1 MYERS
6 TFRRHFKA
14 SWSIQSQRKYI
25 LLCKPKYLHGFCF
38 CGNRGFRMALFEVKR
53 WQLELCM
60 HQAYKIFFKHNRWFS
75 SVSFFS
81 GYIFD
86 YCLKIKIYAF
96 SSCFCFENV
105 FWKPVTL
112 WNFLQLCSILVHC
125 QLLDILW
132 YKKEKKSRVL
142 WISQVHQMICLL
154 SFSNILL
161 FSFFFL
167 CITFKVA
174 FVCDQIISAVA
185 ENTSLIQWGSM
196 FKNLFSSESGTRII
210 NNSIK
215 WKWILV

>member
-1 MYERS
+1 
-6 TFRRHFKA
+6 
-14 SWSIQSQRKYI
+14 
-25 LLCKPKYLHGFCF
+25 
-38 CGNRGFRMALFEVKR
+38 MALFEVKR

-81 GYIFD
+81 GHIFD

-132 YKKEKKSRVL
+132 SKKEKKSRVL

-174 FVCDQIISAVA
+174 FVWDQIISAVA
-185 ENTSLIQWGSM
+185 ENTSLIQRGSM
-196 FKNLFSSESGTRII
+196 FKNSFSLESSTRII
-210 NNSIK
+210 KNSIK
-215 WKWILV
+215 WKWIIV

>member
-125 QLLDILW
+125 QLLHILW

-161 FSFFFL
+161 FSFFF
-167 CITFKVA
+167 
-174 FVCDQIISAVA
+174 FVHNI
-185 ENTSLIQWGSM
+185 
-196 FKNLFSSESGTRII
+196 
-210 NNSIK
+210 
-215 WKWILV
+215 

>member
-1 MYERS
+1 M
-6 TFRRHFKA
+6 
-14 SWSIQSQRKYI
+14 
-25 LLCKPKYLHGFCF
+25 HGFCF

-60 HQAYKIFFKHNRWFS
+60 HQAYKIFFKHNRWFP

-167 CITFKVA
+167 CITFKVT

-196 FKNLFSSESGTRII
+196 FKNLFSSESSTRII

-215 WKWILV
+215 WKWLLV

>member
-1 MYERS
+1 
-6 TFRRHFKA
+6 
-14 SWSIQSQRKYI
+14 
-25 LLCKPKYLHGFCF
+25 
-38 CGNRGFRMALFEVKR
+38 MALFEVKR

-60 HQAYKIFFKHNRWFS
+60 HQAYKIFFKHNRWFP

-112 WNFLQLCSILVHC
+112 WNFVQLCSILVHC

-132 YKKEKKSRVL
+132 YKKEKKVECSEYLKFTRWFVFCHFQ
-142 WISQVHQMICLL
+142 IFCYSV
-154 SFSNILL
+154 
-161 FSFFFL
+161 FFL
-167 CITFKVA
+167 YITFKVA

-185 ENTSLIQWGSM
+185 ENTSLIQRGSM
-196 FKNLFSSESGTRII
+196 FKNLFSLESSTRII

-215 WKWILV
+215 WKWIIV

>member
-1 MYERS
+1 
-6 TFRRHFKA
+6 
-14 SWSIQSQRKYI
+14 
-25 LLCKPKYLHGFCF
+25 
-38 CGNRGFRMALFEVKR
+38 MALFEVKR
-53 WQLELCM
+53 WQLELFM

-154 SFSNILL
+154 SFFKYSVIQ
-161 FSFFFL
+161 FFFL

-174 FVCDQIISAVA
+174 FVCDKIISAVA
-185 ENTSLIQWGSM
+185 ENTSLRQRGSM
-196 FKNLFSSESGTRII
+196 FKNFFSLESSTRII

-215 WKWILV
+215 WKCTHHTKPKKLMYFCQYIKKMDKN

>member
-1 MYERS
+1 
-6 TFRRHFKA
+6 
-14 SWSIQSQRKYI
+14 
-25 LLCKPKYLHGFCF
+25 
-38 CGNRGFRMALFEVKR
+38 MALFEVKR

-132 YKKEKKSRVL
+132 YKKKKKVECSEYLKFTRWFVFC
-142 WISQVHQMICLL
+142 H
-154 SFSNILL
+154 FSNILL
-161 FSFFFL
+161 FSFFL

-174 FVCDQIISAVA
+174 FVCDKIISAVA
-185 ENTSLIQWGSM
+185 ENTSLRQRGSM
-196 FKNLFSSESGTRII
+196 FKNFFSLESSTRII

-215 WKWILV
+215 WKCTHHTKPKKLMYFCQYIKKMDKN